1 VVCEADVEAG
11 GKSKASKVHIF
22 GLGAPAVQVPV
33 ETTQETTD
41 TVSDPD
47 EKEGSGI
54 PASP

>member
-11 GKSKASKVHIF
+11 GKSKASKVLIF
-22 GLGAPAVQVPV
+22 GLGVPAVEVPV
-33 ETTQETTD
+33 EMTQETTD